1 MIRSF
6 QEILERS
13 KNTLNKISIAVA
25 EDKNVL
31 ETVKMAKEEKIADFI
46 LVGNKEKII
55 NIAKE
60 INLDINSLEIINE
73 ENHEEATKKA
83 VELVKFKKANMLM
96 KGLIETKTLLKA
108 ILNNEYGLRGSGII
122 SHVGVFEVEYLDRL
136 IIVTDAAFNI
146 EPSLSDKIHIINNA
160 VKISKAFEIEK
171 PKVAVICAVE
181 VVNEKMKATLDAA
194 SLSKMN
200 DRGQIKGCL
209 IDGPLALDN
218 AISLE
223 SAKHKNIVSKV
234 AGQADILLMPNIEA
248 GNVMYKTLTYMTNS
262 KCGGIL
268 VGTSA
273 PVIITSRSDS
283 SETKLYSIA
292 LASLISR

>member
-1 MIRSF
+1 
-6 QEILERS
+6 
-13 KNTLNKISIAVA
+13 
-25 EDKNVL
+25 
-31 ETVKMAKEEKIADFI
+31 
-46 LVGNKEKII
+46 
-55 NIAKE
+55 
-60 INLDINSLEIINE
+60 
-73 ENHEEATKKA
+73 
-83 VELVKFKKANMLM
+83 MLM

-122 SHVGVFEVEYLDRL
+122 SHVGVFEVESLDRL
-136 IIVTDAAFNI
+136 IVVTDAAFNI

-160 VKISKAFEIEK
+160 VKVSKAFKIEQ

-181 VVNEKMKATLDAA
+181 VVNEKMKATLEAA